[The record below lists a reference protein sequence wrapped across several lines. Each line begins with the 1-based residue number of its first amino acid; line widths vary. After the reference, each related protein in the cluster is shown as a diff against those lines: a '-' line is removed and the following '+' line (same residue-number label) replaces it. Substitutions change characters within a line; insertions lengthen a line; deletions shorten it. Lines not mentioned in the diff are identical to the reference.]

1 MRNKLGLEG
10 IAGLLLVL
18 FAVALIT
25 WRDPVIGAGL
35 MVLLAGVALVAK
47 GLVGS
52 AMRAFGMA

>member
-18 FAVALIT
+18 FAIALVT

-35 MVLLAGVALVAK
+35 MILLAGVALVAK

>member
-18 FAVALIT
+18 FAGALIT

>member
-10 IAGLLLVL
+10 IAGLLLIVL
-18 FAVALIT
+18 AVALIA
-25 WRDPVIGAGL
+25 WRDPVIAGGL
-35 MVLLAGVALVAK
+35 MILLAGVALVAK